1 MKTAR
6 TASLLAIAGLTWSL
20 AAQAAEGDQKPAP
33 AAPVPAAQPPA
44 AKPPSAD
51 QTDYSKEQERAVKP
65 PTDAS
70 MGAVDRRP
78 ESPEEPGKKK

>member
-6 TASLLAIAGLTWSL
+6 IASLLTIAGLAWSL
-20 AAQAAEGDQKPAP
+20 GAQAAEVDQKPPPSAP
-33 AAPVPAAQPPA
+33 APAAQPPA
-44 AKPPSAD
+44 ATPPNAD

-70 MGAVDRRP
+70 MGAVERKPD
-78 ESPEEPGKKK
+78 SAQEPGGKK